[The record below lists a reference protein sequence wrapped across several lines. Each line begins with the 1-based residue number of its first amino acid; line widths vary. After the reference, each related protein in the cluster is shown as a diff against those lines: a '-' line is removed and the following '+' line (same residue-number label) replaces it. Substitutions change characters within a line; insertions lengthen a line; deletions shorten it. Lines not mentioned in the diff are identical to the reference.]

1 MRRAEI
7 LEGVRMLKLRD
18 VLSRWEG
25 KQLSQLEAA
34 ELMGVSERT
43 FRRWTRRF
51 EGEGEA
57 GLVDRRLGKPSPRR
71 VPAAEAERVAE
82 LYRTRYGGFT
92 AKHFHERLVGVHG
105 FNWGYTWTKT
115 FLHGQGLLAPAPRR
129 GAHRRKRPRRPLRGM
144 MLHQSLPSRKRGTDR
159 GTNG

>member
-18 VLSRWEG
+18 VLSRWQA
-25 KQLSQLEAA
+25 KQISQLEAA
-34 ELMGVSERT
+34 ELMGVSERA

-51 EGEGEA
+51 EEEGEA

-71 VPAAEAERVAE
+71 VPVAEAATVAE

-105 FNWGYTWTKT
+105 FNWGYTWTKRFCT
-115 FLHGQGLLAPAPRR
+115 AKVFWHRRR
-129 GAHRRKRPRRPLRGM
+129 GGERTAASGRVASCGA
-144 MLHQSLPSRKRGTDR
+144 
-159 GTNG
+159 

>member
-1 MRRAEI
+1 MIRTEV
-7 LEGVRMLKLRD
+7 LQGVRMMKFPD
-18 VLSRWEG
+18 VFGRCEQGGLSR
-25 KQLSQLEAA
+25 LEAA
-34 ELMGVSERT
+34 ELLGVNERT

-51 EGEGEA
+51 EEEAEA

-71 VPAAEAERVAE
+71 VPAAEVERVAE
-82 LYRTRYGGFT
+82 LYRARYGGFT
-92 AKHFHERLVGVHG
+92 AKHFHEQLVGVHG

-144 MLHQSLPSRKRGTDR
+144 MLH
-159 GTNG
+159 